1 MEPLLRYFPDLTDH
15 QQEQFAQLDTL
26 YRDWN
31 SKINVISRKDIDNL
45 YLHHVIHS
53 LGIAKVMQ
61 FEPGTQLL
69 DLGTGGGFPGIPL
82 AIFFP
87 EVDFFLVDSIGK
99 KVKVTQAVADA
110 LQLPNVRTAHSR
122 AEEVKQQFDFVITRA
137 VAVLPKLMTW
147 IRGSLH
153 DRHKH
158 GMPNGLLALKGTD
171 RAAAETKELGRKAY
185 SEVYP
190 LNDYFKEDF
199 FTTKCVVYV
208 QG

>member
-15 QQEQFAQLDTL
+15 QQAQLTQLDAL

-45 YLHHVIHS
+45 YLHHVVHS
-53 LGIAKVMQ
+53 LGIAKVLE
-61 FEPGTQLL
+61 FEAGTQVL

-82 AIFFP
+82 AILFP
-87 EVDFFLVDSIGK
+87 EVEFFLVDSIGK

-110 LQLPNVRTAHSR
+110 LELPNVRTAQIR
-122 AEEVKQQFDFVITRA
+122 AEQVKKQFDFVVTRA

-147 IRGSLH
+147 IHGCIH
-153 DRHKH
+153 QQHKH

-171 RAAAETKELGRKAY
+171 RAAIETKELGRKAY

-190 LNDYFKEDF
+190 LEDYFEEEF

-208 QG
+208 QR

>member
-1 MEPLLRYFPDLTDH
+1 MELLLRYFPNLTDH
-15 QQEQFAQLDTL
+15 QQAQLAQLDAL

-45 YLHHVIHS
+45 YLHHVVHS
-53 LGIAKVMQ
+53 LGIAKIID
-61 FEPGTQLL
+61 FEAGTQIL

-82 AIFFP
+82 AILFP
-87 EVDFFLVDSIGK
+87 EVEFFLVDSIGK
-99 KVKVTQAVADA
+99 KVKVTQAIADA
-110 LQLPNVRTAHSR
+110 LELSNVRTAQIR
-122 AEEVKQQFDFVITRA
+122 AEQVKEKFDFVVTRA

-147 IRGSLH
+147 IRGH
-153 DRHKH
+153 IHQQHKH

-171 RAAAETKELGRKAY
+171 RAAIETKELGRKAY

-190 LNDYFKEDF
+190 LEDYFEEEF

-208 QG
+208 QR